1 MLCLEFYCGVGSASW
16 TTFLITP
23 LREESSPDISTGQYF
38 ASNTPYI
45 QYFFQPQLG
54 VRNKN
59 LEVSYALRFNW
70 VHYSSYYFLYEQFD
84 PITA

>member
-1 MLCLEFYCGVGSASW
+1 MDYILDY
-16 TTFLITP
+16 TFTGKK
-23 LREESSPDISTGQYF
+23 SSPDISTGQYF

-59 LEVSYALRFNW
+59 LEVSYALRLTG
-70 VHYSSYYFLYEQFD
+70 YIIR
-84 PITA
+84 PIIFIWAVRLPLQLDRSPVYGYN